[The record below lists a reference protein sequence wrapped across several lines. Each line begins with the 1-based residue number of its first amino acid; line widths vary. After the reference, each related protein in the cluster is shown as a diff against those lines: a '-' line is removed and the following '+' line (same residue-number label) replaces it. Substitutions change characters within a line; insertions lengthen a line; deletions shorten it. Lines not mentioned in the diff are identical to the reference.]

1 MIFFAYIGFDA
12 VSTAAQ
18 EAKNPQR
25 DMPIGILG
33 SLVICT
39 ILYVA
44 VSLVMVGLVP
54 YTQLGVAAPMA
65 VAIDA
70 ARTQAQGTAWA
81 GIINT
86 LPFLV
91 KLGAIAGLSSVM
103 VVMMLGQP
111 RIFYSMAHD
120 GLLPPWAK
128 KIHPRF
134 RTPHITT
141 IVTGVRGGAGGRL
154 HAHHHPGRTR
164 ERRHAAGVRHRLA
177 RDHLPSE
184 EPAGRQGS
192 VPDAPGCR
200 WCRSCRPSCPWP

>member
-1 MIFFAYIGFDA
+1 M
-12 VSTAAQ
+12 
-18 EAKNPQR
+18 
-25 DMPIGILG
+25 
-33 SLVICT
+33 ICT

-70 ARTQAQGTAWA
+70 ARTQAAGTAWA
-81 GIINT
+81 GIIGV

-120 GLLPPWAK
+120 GLLPAWAEED
-128 KIHPRF
+128 PPEV
-134 RTPHITT
+134 PH
-141 IVTGVRGGAGGRL
+141 A
-154 HAHHHPGRTR
+154 AHHDH
-164 ERRHAAGVRHRLA
+164 RHR
-177 RDHLPSE
+177 
-184 EPAGRQGS
+184 
-192 VPDAPGCR
+192 DAP
-200 WCRSCRPSCPWP
+200 SLWPPDSRRLASSANS

>member
-1 MIFFAYIGFDA
+1 
-12 VSTAAQ
+12 
-18 EAKNPQR
+18 
-25 DMPIGILG
+25 
-33 SLVICT
+33 
-39 ILYVA
+39 
-44 VSLVMVGLVP
+44 MVGLVP
-54 YTQLGVAAPMA
+54 YTQLGVPAPMA

-70 ARTQAQGTAWA
+70 ARAQAAGTAWA
-81 GIINT
+81 GIIGI

-128 KIHPRF
+128 KIHPSF

-141 IVTGVRGGAGGRL
+141 IVTGRRRGARRRL
-154 HAHHHPGRTR
+154 HADYHPGRAR

-177 RDHLPSE
+177 RDHLPAE
-184 EPAGRQGS
+184 EPARRQGARS
-192 VPDAPGCR
+192 GPRGCR
-200 WCRSCRPSCPWP
+200 WCRSCRPWCRWP